1 MAFCVD
7 PRPTLR
13 AVGLFGL
20 AVATAACWGPSLD
33 EAVAEHGPP
42 IEAKLAVW
50 PKIREKV
57 ATMPRLEADEVR
69 HEGPPLV
76 LEWSSVRLPVGNAA
90 FVHAEDL
97 EVPDELGYV
106 YARLE
111 KSDVMSDCAS
121 ILRRGNRVFDPAKPT
136 SYVSIPLAFLAIDH
150 FEACEAVQTLLV
162 VRTVELTRPSAP
174 LVVASG
180 FVPEPGRCR
189 PSASA
194 SAAPLPPAVASA
206 APAGTLPVGTHHAF
220 EGGRIR
226 AEVLVFDAD
235 DGAYEGGFRV
245 EASSA
250 ARIYGGDADHD
261 LRSRLREAVA
271 KGLERWV
278 PGTQLRG
285 RIGEAP

>member
-1 MAFCVD
+1 
-7 PRPTLR
+7 
-13 AVGLFGL
+13 
-20 AVATAACWGPSLD
+20 
-33 EAVAEHGPP
+33 
-42 IEAKLAVW
+42 
-50 PKIREKV
+50 
-57 ATMPRLEADEVR
+57 MPRLEADEVR
-69 HEGPPLV
+69 HAGPPLV

-121 ILRRGNRVFDPAKPT
+121 IVRRGHRVFDPAKPT
-136 SYVSIPLAFLAIDH
+136 SYVSIPLAFLAVDH

-162 VRTVELTRPSAP
+162 VRTVELTRPSVPAP
-174 LVVASG
+174 VASG

-189 PSASA
+189 PPASA
-194 SAAPLPPAVASA
+194 SAAPSAPPAASA
-206 APAGTLPVGTHHAF
+206 APAATLPVGTHHAF

-226 AEVLVFDAD
+226 AEVLIFSAD

-250 ARIYGGDADHD
+250 ARVYGGDADHD